1 MRLLMLGGT
10 GFVGGATVREAVR
23 RGWSVTVF
31 NRGLHGEVPAGVD
44 RLRGDR
50 TAPDGL
56 AVLAGGEW
64 DLVVDT
70 WDGAPRA
77 VRDAARALADAVPHY
92 VYVSS
97 GSVYAEPVAPGVGED
112 APIVAAGADAADGDY
127 PHNKA
132 GGERAAMAVFGDRAL
147 LVRAGLI
154 LGPGEDIGRLPW
166 WLHRIA
172 RGGDVLAPGP
182 RDLPVQYIDV
192 RDLAIWL
199 LDRGSEG
206 VGEAYNV
213 ISRTGHATMGEL
225 LDAAVAA
232 TGSDATL
239 RWTDPEPILAAGVE
253 PWNDLPIWIPR
264 GHAYRWLQERG
275 VERAYAAGLVC
286 RPVTETV
293 EDTWRWLRE
302 VGRVPARAGR
312 PARVA
317 VGLAPERESALLA
330 GTATRG

>member
-1 MRLLMLGGT
+1 
-10 GFVGGATVREAVR
+10 
-23 RGWSVTVF
+23 
-31 NRGLHGEVPAGVD
+31 PAGVH

-50 TAPDGL
+50 TVPDGL
-56 AVLAGGEW
+56 AALAGGEW

-77 VRDAARALADAVPHY
+77 VRDAARALVDAAPHY

-97 GSVYAEPVAPGVGED
+97 GSVYAEPVPPGVGEE
-112 APIVAAGADAADGDY
+112 APTVEAEADAADGDY
-127 PHNKA
+127 PRNKA
-132 GGERAAMAVFGDRAL
+132 GGERAAVEVFGDRAL
-147 LVRAGLI
+147 LARAGLI

-172 RGGDVLAPGP
+172 RGGEVLAPGP

-192 RDLAIWL
+192 RDLARWL
-199 LDRGSEG
+199 LDRGSERTG
-206 VGEAYNV
+206 GAYNV
-213 ISRTGHATMGEL
+213 IGRTGHATMGEL

-232 TGSDATL
+232 TGSGATL

-275 VERAYAAGLVC
+275 VERAYAAGLDC
-286 RPVTETV
+286 RPVAETV

-312 PARVA
+312 PARAA
-317 VGLAPERESALLA
+317 VGLDPAREAALLA
-330 GTATRG
+330 T